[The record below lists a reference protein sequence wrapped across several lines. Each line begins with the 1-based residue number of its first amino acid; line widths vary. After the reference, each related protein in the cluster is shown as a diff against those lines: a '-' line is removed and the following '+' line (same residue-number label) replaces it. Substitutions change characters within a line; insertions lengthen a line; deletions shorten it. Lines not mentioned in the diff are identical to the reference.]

1 MTENNNN
8 KWITII
14 DDHVVGRKIKMKRY
28 PTAPIFTK
36 KELRQFN
43 NFETSLDVAFAGDVL
58 HDELQILLRKIMYLE
73 KMVNKNE
80 YTAVQF
86 EKINCSVILQERQ
99 QEPQEQEVQQ

>member
-1 MTENNNN
+1 MTENN
-8 KWITII
+8 KWLTIV
-14 DDHVVGRKIKMKRY
+14 DDQVLGRKTKIKRY

-58 HDELQILLRKIMYLE
+58 HDELQLLLRKIMYLE
-73 KMVNKNE
+73 KMVPGNKNE

-86 EKINCSVILQERQ
+86 DSIRCSVLLQEQ
-99 QEPQEQEVQQ
+99 QEVKVSD

>member
-8 KWITII
+8 KWINII
-14 DDHVVGRKIKMKRY
+14 DDHVIGRKTKMKRY

-43 NFETSLDVAFAGDVL
+43 NFETSLDVAFAGDIL
-58 HDELQILLRKIMYLE
+58 HDELQLLLRKIMYLQ
-73 KMVNKNE
+73 KMVDKNE

-86 EKINCSVILQERQ
+86 EKINCSVMLQNNVEYEGEKQ
-99 QEPQEQEVQQ
+99 

>member
-1 MTENNNN
+1 MHMTDNNN
-8 KWITII
+8 KWLTIV
-14 DDHVVGRKIKMKRY
+14 DDHVVGRKTKMKKY

-58 HDELQILLRKIMYLE
+58 HDELQLLLRKIMYLE
-73 KMVNKNE
+73 KMVPENRNE

-86 EKINCSVILQERQ
+86 DSIRCSVLLQEQ
-99 QEPQEQEVQQ
+99 QEVKVSD